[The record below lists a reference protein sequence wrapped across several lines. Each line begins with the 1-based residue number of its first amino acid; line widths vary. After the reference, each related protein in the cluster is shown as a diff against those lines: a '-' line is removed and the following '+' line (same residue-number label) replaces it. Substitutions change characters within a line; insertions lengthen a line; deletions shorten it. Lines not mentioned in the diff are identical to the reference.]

1 MAPKIEKKEELVVV
15 RSSRRLRNWEKN
27 EVNSPEGQQ

>member
-1 MAPKIEKKEELVVV
+1 MAPKIEKKEEHVVV

-27 EVNSPEGQQ
+27 EVNSSGGQQ